1 MTDTWVVSTV
11 GLLRLIL
18 RQSLG
23 YREQSPCG
31 SSLGSL
37 PGGAD
42 AAAFADHEVS
52 VWICCSFLGSS
63 SLEPPEERLHGEGG
77 PGHMGQGRAY

>member
-1 MTDTWVVSTV
+1 MDTWVVSTV
-11 GLLRLIL
+11 WLLRLIL

-37 PGGAD
+37 PRGAD
-42 AAAFADHEVS
+42 SGAFADHEVS
-52 VWICCSFLGSS
+52 VWICCSFLGSF

-77 PGHMGQGRAY
+77 PNHMGQGRAC